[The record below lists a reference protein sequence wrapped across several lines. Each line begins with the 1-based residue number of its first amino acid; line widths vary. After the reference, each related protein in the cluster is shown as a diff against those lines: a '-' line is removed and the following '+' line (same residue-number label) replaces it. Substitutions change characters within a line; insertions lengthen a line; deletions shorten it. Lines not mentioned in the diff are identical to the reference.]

1 MKRTN
6 LVASNFQGDP
16 MIIIKNAEKRKDL
29 RHDCDARIKWTYF
42 SRTTFNYSREI
53 FYRARALNFS
63 KSGLYFETTHAL
75 KPGTILLFRS
85 ETFSKK
91 GPHFEDCECVRSISL
106 LEIKW
111 CQEFLRD
118 GESYYGIGARYP
130 IPY

>member
-6 LVASNFQGDP
+6 LVASDCQGDP
-16 MIIIKNAEKRKDL
+16 MITIKDAEKRKDL

-42 SRTTFNYSREI
+42 SRTTSNNSQEL

-63 KSGLYFETTHAL
+63 KSGLYFETTYEL

-91 GPHFEDCECVRSISL
+91 VPGFEDCECVRSISL
-106 LEIKW
+106 LEVKW
-111 CQEFLRD
+111 CQEFQRG